1 MGKRGWSLSV
11 AAVVAAG
18 LVCAPSSVAARAKLK
33 GPPGTSRDK
42 VLVIGTDG
50 TRWDKIQ
57 EARLAGRAP
66 NLARLA
72 NHGFGVPSLLRYQPP
87 AALTLSE
94 VGWCSIAT
102 GVWPGKHGVRGYRI
116 NMDPLQATKNGYEDF
131 LTKAEE
137 ERPQL
142 STFVASDWDN
152 IALHRN
158 GGPIFSDAIDA
169 RFTVSPPGSIAGYDE
184 GDEQVTR
191 AAVRYLRKGSPDA
204 GFVYLGVVDE
214 AAHIIGSAT
223 PGYLDAIEATDAR
236 IGRLVRALRS
246 RPRRERWTIL
256 VTTDHGERNLS
267 SGTLFSHGFGST
279 LERTSFVIASGA
291 GIPRQEPASA
301 RIVDIA
307 PTVLSRL
314 GIKVKPAWRL
324 DGRSLASR

>member
-1 MGKRGWSLSV
+1 MGKRGWSL
-11 AAVVAAG
+11 ALTAVVAALLL
-18 LVCAPSSVAARAKLK
+18 LVPGVVAAKAKLK

-50 TRWDKIQ
+50 TRWDKIE
-57 EARLAGRAP
+57 EAQLAGRAP

-72 NHGFGVPSLLRYQPP
+72 SQGFGVPSLLRYQPP
-87 AALTLSE
+87 GALTLSE

-116 NMDPLQATKNGYEDF
+116 NMDPLQATKNGYDDF
-131 LTKAEE
+131 LTRAEQ
-137 ERPQL
+137 ERPRL

-158 GGPIFSDAIDA
+158 GGPIFGDDIDA
-169 RFTVSPPGSIAGYDE
+169 RFTVSPPGSIAGYDR

-191 AAVRYLRKGSPDA
+191 AAVRYLRRGSPDA

-214 AAHIIGSAT
+214 TAHIIGSAT
-223 PGYLDAIEATDAR
+223 PGYIDAIEATDAR
-236 IGRLVRALRS
+236 IGRLVRAIRS

-256 VTTDHGERNLS
+256 VTTDHGERDLS
-267 SGTLFSHGFGST
+267 SGTPFSHGFGST

-291 GIPRQEPASA
+291 GIARREQRSA

-307 PTVLSRL
+307 PTALSRL
-314 GIKVKPAWRL
+314 GINVKPTWRL
-324 DGRSLASR
+324 DGRSLAR